1 LSKLSLAVEVA
12 GLRLRSPLMNAA
24 GVLGMSPPILKR
36 VYDSGAGAVV
46 TKSVG
51 PVPRTGHPN
60 PTLVRTSCGALN
72 AMGLPNPGAEYFTDE
87 IKDLKEMGVPVVA
100 SFFGGTVEEFA
111 LVAGTLSDAGA
122 DALELN
128 ASCPN
133 VQEELGML
141 AADAGNVEK
150 VTAAVRDET
159 SLPLFVKLSP
169 NVTDIKEIA
178 EAAERGGADAIT
190 AVNTLKGMAIDIDFR
205 RPVLANV
212 TGGLS
217 GPAVKPV
224 ALRCVWEVAEAVEVP
239 VIGCGGVTTWRDA
252 VEYLLAGASALELGT
267 AVMTHG
273 FEVYGQVNEGIHRYF
288 EDNGFNSVK
297 EVIGLAHQTGEQQS
311 SKADRCSFGV

>member
-1 LSKLSLAVEVA
+1 
-12 GLRLRSPLMNAA
+12 MNAA

-87 IKDLKEMGVPVVA
+87 IKTLKEMGVPVVA
-100 SFFGGTVEEFA
+100 SFFGGTIEEFA
-111 LVAGTLSDAGA
+111 EVAGTLSEAGA

-150 VTAAVRDET
+150 VTAAVREET
-159 SLPLFVKLSP
+159 RLPLFVKLSP

-178 EAAERGGADAIT
+178 KAAERGGADAIT
-190 AVNTLKGMAIDIDFR
+190 AVNTLKGLAIDIDFK
-205 RPVLANV
+205 RPILTNV

-224 ALRCVWEVAEAVEVP
+224 ALRCVWEVAEAVDLP
-239 VIGCGGVTTWRDA
+239 VIGCGGVTTWEDA
-252 VEYLLAGASALELGT
+252 VEYLLAGATALEMGT

-273 FEVYGQVNEGIHRYF
+273 FDVYGQVNEGIRRYL
-288 EDNGFNSVK
+288 EDNGFNGVK
-297 EVIGLAHQTGEQQS
+297 EVVGLAHQ
-311 SKADRCSFGV
+311 F